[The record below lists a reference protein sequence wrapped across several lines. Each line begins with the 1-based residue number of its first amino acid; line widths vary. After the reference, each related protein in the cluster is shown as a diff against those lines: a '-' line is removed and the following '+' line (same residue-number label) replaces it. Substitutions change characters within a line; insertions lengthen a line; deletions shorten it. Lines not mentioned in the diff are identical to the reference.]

1 MKELMQH
8 NNNVKQFIW
17 ILGAALMFVLTCVLS
32 VGCSAN
38 ETIAPTD
45 SPIPTKRITPA
56 PTPSPTPKVE
66 QTEPERAELA
76 RSINVPDFYTNL
88 TSEEETFPLYAFLN
102 ENGVVEYRTVGVI
115 CTLSDGVIVQEDY
128 SFFPAEETGEL
139 AATTPILPENERP
152 GVCIALDIS
161 TFRLKRDYRAMEAI
175 GGITAEESGDHYVYG
190 TVGNTDPAFY
200 PADETGEMIPG
211 ALPIE
216 TERFVVSPYA
226 PSVNPTKEGQRHIV
240 VFIGSQSVV
249 VFRAENGDWEVEKV
263 FICSTGDGGRYT
275 PRGDFSITAQ
285 YEYKAMSRLNGV
297 MVYAQYASRFRG
309 HYLFHTVPSAGQYK
323 NYLPN
328 GKQQILIAEYEKL
341 GTDVSHG
348 CVRMLVGDCYWIY
361 RNCRIGTRVTVTD
374 AAGPDHPEKPKLI
387 YEEPYMDVN
396 HQYGWDPTDPDP
408 HNPYL
413 SIPSYAAG
421 LIVPT
426 IAPKHSATAR
436 PTHAPVP
443 KYTPVPTPEP
453 TARPIGINYRT
464 K

>member
-152 GVCIALDIS
+152 
-161 TFRLKRDYRAMEAI
+161 
-175 GGITAEESGDHYVYG
+175 
-190 TVGNTDPAFY
+190 
-200 PADETGEMIPG
+200 DETGEMIPG

>member
-175 GGITAEESGDHYVYG
+175 GGITAEESGDH
-190 TVGNTDPAFY
+190 
-200 PADETGEMIPG
+200 
-211 ALPIE
+211 
-216 TERFVVSPYA
+216 
-226 PSVNPTKEGQRHIV
+226 
-240 VFIGSQSVV
+240 
-249 VFRAENGDWEVEKV
+249 
-263 FICSTGDGGRYT
+263 
-275 PRGDFSITAQ
+275 
-285 YEYKAMSRLNGV
+285 
-297 MVYAQYASRFRG
+297 
-309 HYLFHTVPSAGQYK
+309 
-323 NYLPN
+323 
-328 GKQQILIAEYEKL
+328 
-341 GTDVSHG
+341 
-348 CVRMLVGDCYWIY
+348 
-361 RNCRIGTRVTVTD
+361 
-374 AAGPDHPEKPKLI
+374 
-387 YEEPYMDVN
+387 
-396 HQYGWDPTDPDP
+396 
-408 HNPYL
+408 
-413 SIPSYAAG
+413 
-421 LIVPT
+421 
-426 IAPKHSATAR
+426 
-436 PTHAPVP
+436 
-443 KYTPVPTPEP
+443 
-453 TARPIGINYRT
+453 
-464 K
+464 